1 MEDRLQRL
9 VDFLSDVEDMT
20 PEEVDAALR
29 QEGLDSEE
37 VGKRMAAVA
46 AKAFGK
52 ARAKRLSER
61 QRITEL
67 EAELKQLQDAARE
80 LAEQDC
86 AQCPGYS
93 YDPEDCWPEQ
103 RCPVGWLRKLLPC
116 EKVTNDDA

>member
-1 MEDRLQRL
+1 
-9 VDFLSDVEDMT
+9 MT
-20 PEEVDAALR
+20 ESIECAMTKAEEAELM
-29 QEGLDSEE
+29 QHMSEQ
-37 VGKRMAAVA
+37 
-46 AKAFGK
+46 
-52 ARAKRLSER
+52 